1 MTNVIADLGHPA
13 LPLAAP
19 GVEAGGMASEIQ
31 TMFGRCSTHG
41 EVQAT
46 REIPGMGFP
55 MIVYAI
61 RRRRARR
68 APFECPTCGSAVQ
81 PL

>member
-1 MTNVIADLGHPA
+1 
-13 LPLAAP
+13 
-19 GVEAGGMASEIQ
+19 MASEIQ
-31 TMFGRCSTHG
+31 TMIARCPVHG

-61 RRRRARR
+61 RRSRARR
-68 APFECPTCGSAVQ
+68 QPYECPTCGTAVG
-81 PL
+81 PA

>member
-1 MTNVIADLGHPA
+1 LTNVIENLAHPA
-13 LPLAAP
+13 LPSRVPP
-19 GVEAGGMASEIQ
+19 GEAGGMASEIQ
-31 TMFGRCSTHG
+31 TMYGRCAMHG

-61 RRRRARR
+61 RRRKARR
-68 APFECPTCGSAVQ
+68 APFACPACGSAVT